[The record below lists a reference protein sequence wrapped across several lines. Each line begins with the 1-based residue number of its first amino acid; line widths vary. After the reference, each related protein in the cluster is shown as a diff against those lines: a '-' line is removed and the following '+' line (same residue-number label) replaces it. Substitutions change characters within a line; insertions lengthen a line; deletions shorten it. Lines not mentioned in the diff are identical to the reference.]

1 MPIANRKTFNHYV
14 IGNSVFLTLDSGYLY
29 PYNGTQVE
37 FISNIS
43 LAYPNYA
50 KYAVYHNPTY
60 PVCARLQDNSGWGSI
75 QTTLNGESNWVP
87 LFSQYNFTGVF
98 ENHVHQL

>member
-37 FISNIS
+37 FINNIS

-50 KYAVYHNPTY
+50 KYAVYHVRNKKKNKLY
-60 PVCARLQDNSGWGSI
+60 FI
-75 QTTLNGESNWVP
+75 
-87 LFSQYNFTGVF
+87 
-98 ENHVHQL
+98 

>member
-37 FISNIS
+37 FINNIS
-43 LAYPNYA
+43 LTYPNYA
-50 KYAVYHNPTY
+50 KYAVYHVRNKIY
-60 PVCARLQDNSGWGSI
+60 KNKFFNFIS
-75 QTTLNGESNWVP
+75 
-87 LFSQYNFTGVF
+87 LF
-98 ENHVHQL
+98 